1 MPSAPDPPRPVLVV
15 SNGVAEDLIGARLL
29 AHLLRPGEAALVQEV
44 RVLPL
49 VGAGRA
55 YAGLPGAVRVGAAL
69 ELPSGGFPLG
79 SLANLRA
86 DLRAG
91 LIGASLGQWRGA
103 VRAARGAGAVAVVGD
118 AYALMVGTLA
128 ARRAGVPLIHVQPL
142 LSAHYA
148 EGLGLR
154 GALGEL
160 NALGAN
166 YPLPYELR
174 LARSA
179 RAVYVRDAA
188 TARLYAARGVRAR
201 WAGSFALDVLPAP
214 ERNLAT
220 LGGAALRGGR
230 PVLALL
236 PGSREDHRESLPI
249 MLRAAAQLPGVQ
261 ALVAWPHAWEAV
273 TLPPGWTLRVQEA
286 GTAWAGGEGARVPL
300 LRGAFGAVAR
310 AADLAV
316 GTAGTANEQLAG
328 LGVPV
333 VAFATRGPQYTPGFA
348 RRQARLLA
356 GALSVV
362 APHPQAVAAEVRALL
377 ADGPRRARAAH
388 AGLSRVGPA
397 GALPVIAVELRA
409 LLKEPA
415 QAQRP

>member
-1 MPSAPDPPRPVLVV
+1 MTLSPAFPAGSRPALLL

-29 AHLLRPGEAALVQEV
+29 AHLLAGGGSA

-49 VGAGRA
+49 VGEGRA
-55 YAGLPGAVRVGAAL
+55 YAGLPGAARVGTAL
-69 ELPSGGFPLG
+69 RLPSGGFPFG
-79 SLANLRA
+79 SLENLQA

-91 LIGASLGQWRGA
+91 LIGASLGQWRLA
-103 VRAARGAGAVAVVGD
+103 VEAARGAGAVVVVGD

-128 ARRAGVPLIHVQPL
+128 ARSAGAALVHVQPL

-154 GALGEL
+154 GALREL

-166 YPLPYELR
+166 FPLPYELR
-174 LARSA
+174 LARRA
-179 RAVYVRDAA
+179 RAVFVRDAA

-214 ERNLAT
+214 ERDLT
-220 LGGAALRGGR
+220 PLTGGR

-236 PGSREDHRESLPI
+236 PGSREDHRESLGP
-249 MLRAAAQLPGVQ
+249 MLRAAARLPGVQ
-261 ALVAWPHAWEAV
+261 ALVAWPHGWEAA
-273 TLPPGWTLRVQEA
+273 TLPPGWTLRVQGAE
-286 GTAWAGGEGARVPL
+286 TAWAEGEAARVGL

-310 AADLAV
+310 AADVAL

-333 VAFATRGPQYTPGFA
+333 VAFATRGPQFTPGFV
-348 RRQARLLA
+348 RRQGRLL
-356 GALSVV
+356 GEALSVV
-362 APHPQAVAAEVRALL
+362 PADPDALAAEVRALLPAGPRRARAALAGLSRVGPGGALAVIAAEVRALL
-377 ADGPRRARAAH
+377 AARA
-388 AGLSRVGPA
+388 
-397 GALPVIAVELRA
+397 
-409 LLKEPA
+409 
-415 QAQRP
+415 